1 MKDECREISIG
12 TLGGIWT
19 TGTMGTIGTMGAI
32 GNLRTIYR
40 NYGKW
45 KTSLRTLM
53 KIEKYLQELLKL
65 WELLELWSMGIGTK
79 GIMEI
84 MVLW

>member
-1 MKDECREISIG
+1 MRKVYHQFAAPPRH
-12 TLGGIWT
+12 
-19 TGTMGTIGTMGAI
+19 AV
-32 GNLRTIYR
+32 
-40 NYGKW
+40 
-45 KTSLRTLM
+45 LRTLM

-84 MVLW
+84 MVS